1 MTAFQIVRTFK
12 RTCIVLLAVLAFGVK
27 AGTVIPI
34 DTPIPNDTPALTADE
49 VRTIIGQAVGFL
61 KKKNESGIISVVDRE
76 GHILAIFRM
85 TLSGTPDIRI
95 NEQATV
101 KARTA
106 AFFQSDEN
114 AFTTRT
120 AQFIVQANFPP
131 NVRNLDAGPLFGV
144 PLSNFPGSDI
154 QLQTPPF
161 IVFIPGLTAGNST
174 TGTPAALQL
183 PPGNRNARPATQ
195 PLVITPLTDDF
206 GGVPL
211 YKNGKACGGIGVEV
225 DGFGMIGGAKPDQGV
240 KRTDNPDSRGGIE
253 EAAALAGQKGFAPK
267 AGIRANK
274 ILINGF
280 RFPYTKANPGRS
292 TPVTALEAEG
302 SFEPYFD
309 TAGTERNAAGGLAA
323 STYPVDITTN
333 GNKAAAFGLATAQV
347 MPAAARGTPA
357 QEFPRRGFVPR
368 FPPRASPL
376 GTITVDDVRQII
388 QQGADA
394 ANRTKA
400 GIRNPKGTAEEVWI
414 SVVDLNG
421 TLLGSFRTED
431 ATPFS
436 FDVHVQ
442 KARTAAFFSN
452 DEVGFSSRGVGFMA
466 QTFYPP
472 GVEESP
478 GGPLSGLLA
487 PGGVDP
493 SALPVALPDKS
504 GRLSQI
510 SQLLINE
517 DGTPTLNLGDPAT
530 ILRQLSTR
538 LPRVRDQRLCA
549 LQVGITV
556 DLTLRPVLG
565 GPATTIPNG
574 ITVFAGGVP
583 MYKNGL
589 LVGGIGVSGGGID
602 QDDYIAFF
610 AQAGFRPPPG
620 VFCDEASDT
629 KIINAL
635 KQATAKL
642 KTQFPNLTNG
652 NDAVIDVVQQ
662 QLDKGPQV
670 LRGLRIPYVK
680 FPREPVRK

>member
-12 RTCIVLLAVLAFGVK
+12 RTCIVLVAVLAFSVK

-34 DTPIPNDTPALTADE
+34 DTPIPNDTPPLTVDE

-61 KKKNESGIISVVDRE
+61 KKKNESGVISVVDRE
-76 GHILAIFRM
+76 GHILGIFRM
-85 TLSGTPDIRI
+85 TLSGTPDFRI
-95 NEQATV
+95 NEQATA

-120 AQFIVQANFPP
+120 AQFIVQGNFPP

-144 PLSNFPGSDI
+144 PFSNFPGTDI
-154 QLQTPPF
+154 QTQVPPF
-161 IVFIPGLTAGNST
+161 IAFVPGLNAANST
-174 TGTPAALQL
+174 TGAPAAVLL
-183 PPGNRNARPATQ
+183 PPGNRNARPNAQ

-225 DGFGMIGGAKPDQGV
+225 DGFGMIGGAQADKGG
-240 KRTDNPDSRGGIE
+240 KRVDSDPRGAIE

-323 STYPVDITTN
+323 VTYPVDITTN
-333 GNKAAAFGLATAQV
+333 GNKATAFGLATAQV
-347 MPAAARGTPA
+347 MAAAARGTPA

-376 GTITVDDVRQII
+376 GTITIDDVRQVI

-421 TLLGSFRTED
+421 TLLASFRTED

-478 GGPLSGLLA
+478 GGPLSGLFA
-487 PGGVDP
+487 PGNVDP
-493 SALPVALPDKS
+493 SALPTTLPTNS
-504 GRLSQI
+504 GRLSEI
-510 SQLLINE
+510 SQLLIND
-517 DGTPTLNLGDPAT
+517 DGTPTLNITDLNS
-530 ILRQLSTR
+530 IIRQLGMR
-538 LPRVRDQRLCA
+538 LPRVRDQRICA
-549 LQVGITV
+549 LQAGITV
-556 DLTLRPVLG
+556 DLSLRALTG

-589 LVGGIGVSGGGID
+589 LVGGIGISGGGID

-610 AQAGFRPPPG
+610 AQRGFEPPPG
-620 VFCDEASDT
+620 VFCDQASDA

-642 KTQFPNLTNG
+642 KVQFPNLTNG
-652 NDAVIDVVQQ
+652 TDAVIDVVQQ